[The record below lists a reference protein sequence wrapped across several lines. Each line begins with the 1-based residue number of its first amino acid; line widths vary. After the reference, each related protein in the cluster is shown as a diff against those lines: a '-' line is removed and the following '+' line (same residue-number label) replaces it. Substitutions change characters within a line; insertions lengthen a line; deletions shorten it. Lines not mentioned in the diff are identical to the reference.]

1 MSLGLLDLDNVP
13 AGASLLSM
21 TAHRLSRL
29 LRYQIG
35 DLLARHGE
43 LSLVDWRICVGL
55 SQQQTITQKELV
67 NFTKM
72 QQGQVS
78 RSLAVLEQR
87 GLIRSSRCDRDK
99 RARQFSMT
107 DRGRVHFN
115 RVLPAVAAYCEA
127 IDQSLSPDEFEQFL
141 EMAQRIAQAS
151 ADTSSDLSERFEE
164 AV

>member
-1 MSLGLLDLDNVP
+1 MNLGLLDLDNVP

-21 TAHRLSRL
+21 ATHRLSRQ
-29 LRYQIG
+29 LRYQLG
-35 DLLARHGE
+35 NLLARHGE

-72 QQGQVS
+72 EQGQVS
-78 RSLAVLEQR
+78 RSLAVLEKR
-87 GLIRSSRCDRDK
+87 ELIRSSRCDLDK

-127 IDQSLSPDEFEQFL
+127 IDQSLSPQEFEAFL
-141 EMAQRIAQAS
+141 EMAQRIARAS
-151 ADTSSDLSERFEE
+151 ADTSSDLTDRLAE

>member
-1 MSLGLLDLDNVP
+1 MRLGLLDLDDVP

-29 LRYQIG
+29 LRYQLG
-35 DLLARHGE
+35 DLLSRHGE

-55 SQQQTITQKELV
+55 SQQQSITQKELV

-78 RSLAVLEQR
+78 RSLALLEGR
-87 GLIRSSRCDRDK
+87 GLIRSSQCDQDK

-107 DRGRVHFN
+107 DSGRVHFN
-115 RVLPAVAAYCEA
+115 RVLPAVAAYCDA
-127 IDQSLSPDEFEQFL
+127 IDRSLSPEEFEAFL
-141 EMAQRIAQAS
+141 AMAQRIAQAS
-151 ADTSSDLSERFEE
+151 ADTSTDLSNRLEQ